1 MVDAVHIRKVGTLSK
16 HGFSSLYPSVNNSNP
31 AVDPERVS
39 TAIGKNRLSIL
50 LCAWIACVFI
60 FVVVVAGMFYDA
72 PTTGD
77 LSSAEGGLRSPP
89 AVPPDQRAAEHHAN
103 QNDVRTV
110 SHSVFGR
117 PAPTVLTGYSDAIY
131 GQVPSPARIAPHTES
146 RSSTTPRR
154 APQQSVLNYSII
166 PEHVLNRNRSPRS
179 DQTPI
184 MIRPESR
191 RGGGPSWSVLPNSV
205 AAPRPRND
213 ISTYSQLPA
222 HRQQPNSNKDS
233 PSKGDQNKLGAGAE
247 NKFQR
252 AAPLVTPPA
261 VPDRRGDSAA
271 NQSQRPGQRDAER
284 RTGRPAHLI
293 SSPNRSDDFLQIPSD
308 SMTDST
314 AAQVFQAPE
323 QLPPPDI
330 IYHAPGIHQPGIQQ
344 LPHDVQSGWSDFANS
359 PATGNLA
366 WWEGNLSGSLFPDR
380 QPINM
385 TLGACLSIAQTNS
398 PELQVLHSDWYI
410 QQAEADRL
418 AAAFD
423 WITFVEAIWNR
434 DSTPVGSDLDGATNR
449 LRSRSSNTSFGARRQ
464 TETGAELEISQQFG
478 TLSSNSTFLNPN
490 PQATSRLQFEYEKPL
505 LRGFGEDYNTSPQ
518 KLAVINKDTAYDRFR
533 IGVQDYLLNVSSA
546 YWSVVL
552 QRGIYLQSQT
562 SLNRVQL
569 IADEMAA
576 RIEVDVTPVMLDRAL
591 SEVSI
596 RKANLIQARYD
607 VLRVQS
613 ALLRLIYGAEF
624 NQFANHEV
632 ITSTKPL
639 QRTGKVQAEDRVHAA
654 LQQRSEVHQAI
665 REIKA
670 ATIRYDVA
678 ASDVLPALNLV
689 LTGYVAGLD
698 AGDDIGTSWTNQFS
712 EGEPGVGIGFDFEVP
727 YRNRAAEAAAERQQI
742 TIKRVQAAL
751 QTVIADVGED
761 VRNQVIE
768 RNKYGDML
776 SDQGE
781 AIVRVR
787 SLMKN
792 AQLRREGLADGARV
806 ADLYLENL
814 LQIQNRLESAESA
827 YLQSQVRYSLAD
839 NALLRAIAEIDTLAG
854 DAGQQQQHIILS
866 APSIATPTLPVPVPA
881 ATGYSFGN

>member
-1 MVDAVHIRKVGTLSK
+1 M
-16 HGFSSLYPSVNNSNP
+16 F
-31 AVDPERVS
+31 
-39 TAIGKNRLSIL
+39 AIV
-50 LCAWIACVFI
+50 A
-60 FVVVVAGMFYDA
+60 AGMFYGA
-72 PTTGD
+72 HTTGE
-77 LSSAEGGLRSPP
+77 LNSAQGQLQSPP
-89 AVPPDQRAAEHHAN
+89 IVQPHTSATGKQNTLN
-103 QNDVRTV
+103 QNTVKQAAQKQPTHHDARPV
-110 SHSVFGR
+110 SHSVFGPR
-117 PAPTVLTGYSDAIY
+117 SPAVATGYSDAVY
-131 GQVPSPARIAPHTES
+131 GQVPSQPRTAPHTERQS
-146 RSSTTPRR
+146 QTL
-154 APQQSVLNYSII
+154 PQQTRPQAALNYSIL
-166 PEHVLNRNRSPRS
+166 PEHVLNRNRSTQR

-184 MIRPESR
+184 MIRPENR
-191 RGGGPSWSVLPNSV
+191 RAGGPSWSVLPNT
-205 AAPRPRND
+205 AAQQNRRSN
-213 ISTYSQLPA
+213 ISAYSQLPA
-222 HRQQPNSNKDS
+222 HRQQRQPDQQTSEESKPTTENGRSSESDPNKPASEARQKIR
-233 PSKGDQNKLGAGAE
+233 
-247 NKFQR
+247 R
-252 AAPLVTPPA
+252 AFPLVTPP
-261 VPDRRGDSAA
+261 PIP
-271 NQSQRPGQRDAER
+271 NQSGEPTVNPSER
-284 RTGRPAHLI
+284 RSSRPANLI
-293 SSPNRSDDFLQIPSD
+293 SSTNHPDDLLQIPSD
-308 SMTDST
+308 SMSDST
-314 AAQVFQAPE
+314 TAEVF
-323 QLPPPDI
+323 
-330 IYHAPGIHQPGIQQ
+330 HAPLQIQHGDAISHAPAIRQ
-344 LPHDVQSGWSDFANS
+344 LSPDVSSGWSNFANS
-359 PATGNLA
+359 PGSGSLT
-366 WWEGNLSGSLFPDR
+366 WWEGSLGGSLFPNR
-380 QPINM
+380 QPMNL
-385 TLGACLSIAQTNS
+385 TLAACLSIAQTNS
-398 PELQVLHSDWYI
+398 PELQVLHSEWYI
-410 QQAEADRL
+410 EQAEADRL

-423 WITFVEAIWNR
+423 WNTFVEAIWNR
-434 DSTPVGSDLDGATNR
+434 DSAPVGSDLDGATNR
-449 LRSRSSNTSFGARRQ
+449 LRSRSGNASFGVRRQ
-464 TETGAELEISQQFG
+464 TETGAELEVSQQFG
-478 TLSSNSTFLNPN
+478 TRSGNSIFLNPN
-490 PQATSRLQFEYEKPL
+490 PQATSRLQFDYEKPL

-518 KLAVINKDTAYDRFR
+518 KLAVISKDTAYDRFR

-552 QRGIYLQSQT
+552 QRGIYLQSQA
-562 SLNRVQL
+562 SLNRVQQ
-569 IADEMAA
+569 IADEMTA

-624 NQFANHEV
+624 NQFSNHEI

-639 QRTGKVQAEDRVHAA
+639 RRTVRVQAEDRVQAA

-689 LTGYVAGLD
+689 LSGYVAGLD
-698 AGDDIGTSWTNQFS
+698 AGDDIGTSWGNQFT

-776 SDQGE
+776 ANQRE

-792 AQLRREGLADGARV
+792 AKIRREGLADGNRV

-814 LQIQNRLESAESA
+814 LQIQNRLEAAESA

-854 DAGQQQQHIILS
+854 DSGQYPSQYPGHLIHS
-866 APSIATPTLPVPVPA
+866 APSIATPIVPVPMNA
-881 ATGYSFGN
+881 PASTGYSFGN